1 MRTELVSVA
10 EGKALEEYL
19 AFGKN
24 QGAEGILY
32 LDGENVTVY
41 DMASGDQ
48 ETKTLQEFR
57 EEY

>member
-1 MRTELVSVA
+1 MT
-10 EGKALEEYL
+10 EGKTLEEYL

-41 DMASGDQ
+41 DMVSGDQ